1 MDAERKAAGADV
13 YDEELRDILI
23 AISVIAKRLAT
34 KMENAVRSESQ
45 KSKAKT
51 CQGG

>member
-1 MDAERKAAGADV
+1 MDADKKAAGADV

-34 KMENAVRSESQ
+34 KIEAAVKSETQ
-45 KSKAKT
+45 TSKANEH
-51 CQGG
+51 QGG